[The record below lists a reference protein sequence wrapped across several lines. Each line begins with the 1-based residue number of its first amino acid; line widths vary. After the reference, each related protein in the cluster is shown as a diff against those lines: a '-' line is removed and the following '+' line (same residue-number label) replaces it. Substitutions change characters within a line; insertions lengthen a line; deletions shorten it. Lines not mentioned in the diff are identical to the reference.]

1 MATKRV
7 TIDRFGRLV
16 VPLAVRRR
24 HAWAPGTELELFDDD
39 KGIRLVPAESTPSGQ
54 GLINKGGRL
63 IADVVWDG
71 RPLNRTEI
79 RDLGRQVE
87 SEREERVWRG

>member
-1 MATKRV
+1 MAVKV

-24 HAWAPGTELELFDDD
+24 HAWAPGTQLEIFDDD
-39 KGIRLVPAESTPSGQ
+39 RGIRLVPAETTPSGR

-63 IADVVWDG
+63 IADVVWDE

-79 RDLGRQVE
+79 RDLGRQAE
-87 SEREERVWRG
+87 AEREERGWRR